1 MANKLY
7 FLINSLEGGGA
18 ETVLIRLKEYLKPT
32 KIFLIQNS
40 MDERLRERRKNPKL
54 TLKRK
59 VF

>member
-1 MANKLY
+1 MSNKLY

>member
-18 ETVLIRLKEYLKPT
+18 EAVLIRLKEYLKPT

-40 MDERLRERRKNPKL
+40 MDERLGRGERIQN
-54 TLKRK
+54 
-59 VF
+59 

>member
-1 MANKLY
+1 MSNKLY

-40 MDERLRERRKNPKL
+40 MDERLGRGERIQN
-54 TLKRK
+54 
-59 VF
+59 